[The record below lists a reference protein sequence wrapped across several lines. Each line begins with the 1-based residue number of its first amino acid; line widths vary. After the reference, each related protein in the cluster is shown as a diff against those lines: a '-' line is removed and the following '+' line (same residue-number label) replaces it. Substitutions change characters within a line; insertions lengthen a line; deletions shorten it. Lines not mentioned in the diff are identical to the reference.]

1 MATALVTGAAGFIGA
16 YLSRA
21 LLDRGHTVIGIDN
34 LNDYYDPKL
43 KRDRLEAFCDHDQ
56 FQFHELDLV
65 DQSGLN
71 SLFENQAPEYVFNLA
86 AQAGVRYSI
95 DYPHPYVQSNVVGF
109 LNILEGC
116 RNHQVKHLIFA
127 SSSSIYGAN
136 SVTPFTETA
145 AVDHPLSL
153 YAATK
158 RANELMA
165 HSYAHLYGL
174 ACTGLRLFTVY
185 GPWGR
190 PDMAPILFTRA
201 MLENRSIQVFNGG
214 DMLRDFTYIDDI
226 VDGIVKAAN
235 KPPVALQQPVQYRPD
250 NSHAPFRF
258 FNIGHN
264 KPTPLMAFIRCIEK
278 HVGSE
283 AKLVFKGM
291 QAGDMQATYA
301 DTHSASDQLG
311 FESPTGL
318 DQGVE
323 RLVSWCREY
332 YC

>member
-1 MATALVTGAAGFIGA
+1 MATALVTGAAGFVGA
-16 YLSRA
+16 YLSCA
-21 LLDRGHTVIGIDN
+21 LLDRGHTVVGLDN
-34 LNDYYDPKL
+34 LNDYYDPQL
-43 KRDRLEAFCDHDQ
+43 KRDRLDAFCDHTR
-56 FQFHELDLV
+56 FEFHQLDLV
-65 DQSGLN
+65 DQPGVEA
-71 SLFENQAPEYVFNLA
+71 LFGKSAPDYVFNLA

-95 DYPHPYVQSNVVGF
+95 EHPQPYAQSNVVGF

-127 SSSSIYGAN
+127 SSSSVYGAN
-136 SVTPFTETA
+136 SVTPFAESA

-165 HSYAHLYGL
+165 HSYSHLYGL

-201 MLENRSIQVFNGG
+201 MLENRSIEVFNGG

-226 VDGIVKAAN
+226 VGGIVKVAN
-235 KPPVALQQPVQYRPD
+235 QAPESQHDSIHYRPD
-250 NSHAPFRF
+250 CSHAPFRV
-258 FNIGHN
+258 FNIGHSQ
-264 KPTPLMAFIRCIEK
+264 PTPLMDFIRSIER
-278 HVGSE
+278 HVGTE

-301 DTHSASDQLG
+301 DTRSATEVLG
-311 FESPTGL
+311 FSSPTGL

-323 RLVSWCREY
+323 RLVSWCRDY
-332 YC
+332 YQ

>member
-1 MATALVTGAAGFIGA
+1 MATTLVTGAAGFVGA
-16 YLSRA
+16 YLVRS
-21 LLDRGHTVIGIDN
+21 LLDRGHTVIGLDS
-34 LNDYYDPKL
+34 LNDYYDPQL
-43 KRDRLEAFCDHDQ
+43 KRDRLEAFCDHDD
-56 FQFHELDLV
+56 FQFHQLDLV
-65 DQSGLN
+65 DQPGLDA
-71 SLFENQAPEYVFNLA
+71 LFEEHQPEYVFNLA

-95 DYPHPYVQSNVVGF
+95 EHPQPYVQSNVVGF

-136 SVTPFTETA
+136 SETPFAESA
-145 AVDHPLSL
+145 PVDHPLSL

-201 MLENRSIQVFNGG
+201 MLEDRSIEVFNGG

-226 VDGIVKAAN
+226 VAGIVQVANQPPAAQ
-235 KPPVALQQPVQYRPD
+235 QQPVQYRPD
-250 NSHAPFRF
+250 NSHAPYRV

-264 KPTPLMAFIRCIEK
+264 KPTPLMDFIRMIEK
-278 HVGSE
+278 HVGCE

-301 DTHSASDQLG
+301 DTRSATVELG
-311 FESPTGL
+311 FNSPTGL
-318 DQGVE
+318 DQGVAK
-323 RLVSWCREY
+323 LVSWCRKY
-332 YC
+332 YA